1 MIRHS
6 LFFSNYRLIMDN
18 FDEMNRIIYTPTV
31 GWACSHWSHLFRTP
45 RGMYISAKDKGKEQF
60 YSILLNFAQFYSILL
75 NVTQCYSILLN
86 FTNFYSIYAHRV

>member
-1 MIRHS
+1 MKLLDTP

-45 RGMYISAKDKGKEQF
+45 RGMYISAKDKGK
-60 YSILLNFAQFYSILL
+60 YIKYILE
-75 NVTQCYSILLN
+75 
-86 FTNFYSIYAHRV
+86 IYKIYFGNI